1 MMTSEDFALAERLS
15 ARRARMA
22 TILALL
28 FLASMAT
35 SLGTDFPASRPETIQ
50 LVAWM
55 VWAAALLFLLA
66 AGGGLLRGAAV
77 RALMNDE
84 TTIANRRDAMIKG
97 FWAMIVTAF
106 ALYALS
112 LVENVSTRETLRLML
127 SAGVACAVLRFGLL
141 ERRSMRG

>member
-1 MMTSEDFALAERLS
+1 MTSEDFALAERLT
-15 ARRARMA
+15 ARRARIA
-22 TILALL
+22 TVMALL
-28 FLASMAT
+28 FLTSLAS
-35 SLGTDFPASRPETIQ
+35 SLGTDVPASRPETIK
-50 LVAWM
+50 LAAWV

-66 AGGGLLRGAAV
+66 AGGGLLRGASV

-112 LVENVSTRETLRLML
+112 WFEDFPTRETLRLMI
-127 SAGVACAVLRFGLL
+127 SAGVACAVLRFGIL

>member
-1 MMTSEDFALAERLS
+1 MTSDDFALAEKLS
-15 ARRARMA
+15 ARRARVS
-22 TILALL
+22 TVLAVF

-35 SLGTDFPASRPETIQ
+35 SLGTDVPTSRPETVK
-50 LVAWM
+50 LAAWI

-66 AGGGLLRGAAV
+66 VGGGLLRGRNV

-84 TTIANRRDAMIKG
+84 TTIANRRDAMVKG
-97 FWAMIVTAF
+97 FWAMIATAF

-112 LVENVSTRETLRLML
+112 FFENIAARETLRLML
-127 SAGVACAVLRFGLL
+127 SAGVATAVLRFGIL